1 MWICPECYKENSPNN
16 ESCSKCN
23 TIKPDT
29 DPKVRREHR
38 RADVLKDKKT
48 MYTHPG
54 PFGWKLSKHG
64 TTSDTENMS
73 TDTAKHI
80 TSCRNDYTVVAALD
94 LGTTYSGFAFS
105 TRQNPLDIQHVEKV
119 PTCLLLSPD
128 KEFVG
133 FGNDAIRIYSEL
145 VKNGQHTGHY
155 FLQKFKMDLY
165 ENEHI
170 STEMTIQ
177 DISGKPIEALIVFRE
192 TILVLKKSLA
202 YFIKCKGLDV
212 KMENIRWVMPVPT
225 FWNDA
230 AKQFIRKSIDFIGIP
245 EDQFQIALEPEAA
258 SIFCQL
264 HDFND
269 SLPGT
274 KYLVVA
280 LGGGT
285 TDITAHEK
293 ISSSR
298 LRELIFATG
307 NSYGGVTVDDRFLQM
322 FTAIVR
328 KDIISDIKQNYP
340 MAYIDIVRGFEHV
353 KRNISTTN
361 SQKVVVGIPLSVLD
375 LKCKQVLGKNFRSA
389 IDASNFSSAIELYH
403 DTMHVD
409 IGLMKAFFNVTIDNI
424 LDLIK
429 TRLQEPAVSDVPQ
442 ILLVGEFA
450 ESSLIKNKVESE
462 FPDKRVIVPEAAG
475 LTVLKGAVL
484 FGHNPSYLQS
494 RVMRYTYGVGI
505 SDEFDPAIHD
515 EAHLVVQK
523 NGSKLARHIFDV
535 IIRKNQLV
543 DAGTS
548 IDSEYLTID
557 PNQKTME
564 FELYFSSN
572 EKPVYIDETDCKPL
586 GSVII
591 TFPDVCQEE
600 RDVKVSFV
608 IGNTELEVKAVD
620 KKSRQ
625 TVTAE
630 FNLF

>member
-1 MWICPECYKENSPNN
+1 MWICPECFIENSANN
-16 ESCSKCN
+16 ESCSKCH
-23 TIKPDT
+23 TIKQDT

-64 TTSDTENMS
+64 AVSGT

-80 TSCRNDYTVVAALD
+80 TSCRDDYKVVAALD

-119 PTCLLLSPD
+119 PTCLLLSPN

-133 FGNDAIRIYSEL
+133 FGNDAIRLYNEL
-145 VKNGQHTGHY
+145 VKTGQHTGHY

-177 DISGKPIEALIVFRE
+177 DMAGKPIEALIVFRE
-192 TILVLKKSLA
+192 TILVLKKSLV

-212 KMENIRWVMPVPT
+212 KMEDIRWVMPVPT

-230 AKQFIRKSIDFIGIP
+230 AKQFLRKSIDFIGIP

-258 SIFCQL
+258 SIFCQQL
-264 HDFND
+264 LPDFSA
-269 SLPGT
+269 SLTGT
-274 KYLVVA
+274 RYLIVA

-307 NSYGGVTVDDRFLQM
+307 NSYGGSTVDDRFLQM
-322 FTAIVR
+322 FTAIVGQ
-328 KDIISDIKQNYP
+328 DIISDIKQNYP
-340 MAYIDIVRGFEHV
+340 MAYIDIFQGFELV
-353 KRNISTTN
+353 KRNITTTN
-361 SQKVVVGIPLSVLD
+361 SQKVKVSIPLSVLD
-375 LKCKQVLGKNFRSA
+375 FKCKQVLGKDFRSA
-389 IDASNFSSAIELYH
+389 IGASKFSSAIELY
-403 DTMHVD
+403 DSTIHVD
-409 IGLMKAFFNVTIDNI
+409 VGLMKAFFNVTINSI

-429 TRLQEPAVSDVPQ
+429 TRLQEPAVSDVSQ

-450 ESSLIKNKVESE
+450 ESSLMQDKVKSE

-484 FGHNPSYLQS
+484 FGHNPSYVQS

-523 NGSKLARHIFDV
+523 NGPKLAKHIFDV

-591 TFPDVCQEE
+591 HFPDVCQEE

>member
-1 MWICPECYKENSPNN
+1 
-16 ESCSKCN
+16 
-23 TIKPDT
+23 
-29 DPKVRREHR
+29 
-38 RADVLKDKKT
+38 
-48 MYTHPG
+48 
-54 PFGWKLSKHG
+54 
-64 TTSDTENMS
+64 MS

-80 TSCRNDYTVVAALD
+80 TSCRDDYTVVAALD

-105 TRQNPLDIQHVEKV
+105 TRQNPLDIQHVENI
-119 PTCLLLSPD
+119 PTLLLINPE
-128 KEFVG
+128 KKFVG

-145 VKNGQHTGHY
+145 VKTGQHTGHY

-165 ENEHI
+165 ENEQI

-177 DISGKPIEALIVFRE
+177 DMSGKPIEALLVFGYC
-192 TILVLKKSLA
+192 ILALKKYLA
-202 YFIKCKGLDV
+202 CFIKSKGLDV
-212 KMENIRWVMPVPT
+212 KLENIRWVMPIPT

-230 AKQFIRKSIDFIGIP
+230 AKQFIRKSIDFIDIP
-245 EDQFQIALEPEAA
+245 EDQFQLALEPEAA
-258 SIFCQL
+258 SIFCQQQL
-264 HDFND
+264 PNFNA
-269 SLPGT
+269 SLPRT

-307 NSYGGVTVDDRFLQM
+307 NSYGGVTVDDRFMQM
-322 FTAIVR
+322 FTAIVG
-328 KDIISDIKQNYP
+328 KDIVSDIKQNYP
-340 MAYIDIVRGFEHV
+340 MAYIGIFQGFEHV

-361 SQKVVVGIPLSVLD
+361 SQKVVVSIPLSVLD
-375 LKCKQVLGKNFRSA
+375 LKCKQVLGKDFRSA
-389 IDASNFSSAIELYH
+389 IDASQFTNAIELRE

-409 IGLMKAFFNVTIDNI
+409 VGLMKAFFNVTINNI

-429 TRLQEPAVSDVPQ
+429 TRLLEPAVSDVSQ

-450 ESSLIKNKVESE
+450 ESSLIQNKVKSA

-494 RVMRYTYGVGI
+494 CVMRYTYGVGI

>member
-1 MWICPECYKENSPNN
+1 MDRVINVILLRKTV
-16 ESCSKCN
+16 
-23 TIKPDT
+23 TIKQSMAHFQT
-29 DPKVRREHR
+29 QTQERICQ
-38 RADVLKDKKT
+38 L
-48 MYTHPG
+48 
-54 PFGWKLSKHG
+54 
-64 TTSDTENMS
+64 
-73 TDTAKHI
+73 
-80 TSCRNDYTVVAALD
+80 
-94 LGTTYSGFAFS
+94 
-105 TRQNPLDIQHVEKV
+105 TRPN
-119 PTCLLLSPD
+119 
-128 KEFVG
+128 
-133 FGNDAIRIYSEL
+133 
-145 VKNGQHTGHY
+145 
-155 FLQKFKMDLY
+155 
-165 ENEHI
+165 HI

-177 DISGKPIEALIVFRE
+177 DMSGKPIEALLVFGNC
-192 TILVLKKSLA
+192 ILKLRKSLV
-202 YFIKCKGLDV
+202 YFIKSKGLDV
-212 KMENIRWVMPVPT
+212 KMEDIRWVMPVPT

-258 SIFCQL
+258 SIFCQQKL
-264 HDFND
+264 PDFNA

-307 NSYGGVTVDDRFLQM
+307 NSYGGATVDDRFLQM
-322 FTAIVR
+322 FTAIAG
-328 KDIISDIKQNYP
+328 KDIVSDIKQNYP
-340 MAYIDIVRGFEHV
+340 MAYIGIFQGFENV
-353 KRNISTTN
+353 KRNISTTT
-361 SQKVVVGIPLSVLD
+361 SQKVKVSIPLSALSVLD
-375 LKCKQVLGKNFRSA
+375 LKCKQVLGKNFRST
-389 IDASNFSSAIELYH
+389 IDASKFSSAIELQ
-403 DTMHVD
+403 DDSMHVD
-409 IGLMKAFFNVTIDNI
+409 IGLMKAFFNVTINNI

-429 TRLQEPAVSDVPQ
+429 TRLQEPAVSDVTQ

-450 ESSLIKNKVESE
+450 ESSLMQDKVKSA
-462 FPDKRVIVPEAAG
+462 FPDTRVIVPEAAG